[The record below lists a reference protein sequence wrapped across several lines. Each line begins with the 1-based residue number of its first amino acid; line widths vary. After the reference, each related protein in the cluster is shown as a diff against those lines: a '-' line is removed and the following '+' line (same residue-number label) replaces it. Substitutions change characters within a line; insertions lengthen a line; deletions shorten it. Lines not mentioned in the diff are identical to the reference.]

1 MPNQFQRIIFA
12 GLLSLALA
20 ACSTQKAAESPGGTG
35 APGSGGRGGRG
46 AGGAVPV
53 VTTHAQ
59 TKAVPLTVPAV
70 GNVEALST
78 VQIRAQ
84 VTGQLSAIGF
94 TEGQE
99 VRKGQVLFT
108 LDQRP
113 FEAALKQAEA
123 VLARDT
129 AMAKN
134 SLSQQTR
141 YDDLFKRGLI
151 PRDQYETQTATA
163 SAQQAT
169 VAADQAAVETARLN
183 LQYTTITAPISGR
196 AGAVSL
202 HVGDLV
208 RANDT
213 TPLLV
218 INQMAPI
225 YVTFSVPGRY
235 LTDVRRYQAQ
245 RPLKVQASLQGSPSR
260 QLPAPVPSPAGRG
273 APAPGNDEEPPPP
286 AAPAAP
292 TGSGSQ
298 PAASDQ
304 SGPIEAGIVSF
315 IDNAVDPT
323 TGTIK
328 LKATFPNTSH
338 ALWPGLFVQVAL
350 QLTTDPNAVVVPAA
364 AVQESQQGQYVYVIK
379 PDRTAELRTVRVE
392 RQQGDEMVIAQG
404 LSAGEEVVTDGHLRL
419 TPGARVTTASD
430 REGGRSGAGEG
441 GRGAG
446 REGGGQG
453 RRGGR
458 AS

>member
-1 MPNQFQRIIFA
+1 
-12 GLLSLALA
+12 
-20 ACSTQKAAESPGGTG
+20 
-35 APGSGGRGGRG
+35 
-46 AGGAVPV
+46 V

-70 GNVEALST
+70 GTVEALST

-84 VTGQLSAIGF
+84 VTGQLSKIHF
-94 TEGQE
+94 SEGQE
-99 VRKGQVLFT
+99 VHKGQTLFT
-108 LDQRP
+108 LDPRP

-129 AMAKN
+129 ATAKN
-134 SLSQQTR
+134 SQSQQAR
-141 YDDLFKRGLI
+141 YEDLYKRGLI

-169 VAADQAAVETARLN
+169 LAADQAAVETARLN
-183 LQYTTITAPISGR
+183 LQYTTITSPISGR
-196 AGAVSL
+196 AGAISL
-202 HVGDLV
+202 HEGDLV

-218 INQMAPI
+218 INQMSPI

-235 LTDVRRYQAQ
+235 LTDVRRFQAR
-245 RPLKVQASLQGSPSR
+245 RPLQVQASLQNSPAR
-260 QLPAPVPSPAGRG
+260 QPPIAIPSPGAGATPTTG
-273 APAPGNDEEPPPP
+273 TDGTG
-286 AAPAAP
+286 AAPD
-292 TGSGSQ
+292 TRL
-298 PAASDQ
+298 
-304 SGPIEAGIVSF
+304 PIEVGAVSF

-328 LKATFPNTSH
+328 LKGTFPNTSH
-338 ALWPGLFVQVAL
+338 ALWPGLFVQVSL
-350 QLTTDPNAVVVPAA
+350 QLTTDQNAVVVPAA

-379 PDRTAELRTVRVE
+379 PDRTAELRNVRVE

-419 TPGARVTTASD
+419 TPGVRVTT
-430 REGGRSGAGEG
+430 GGRDGGAGGTRGRGSEAGRGG
-441 GRGAG
+441 GRD
-446 REGGGQG
+446 GGGEG